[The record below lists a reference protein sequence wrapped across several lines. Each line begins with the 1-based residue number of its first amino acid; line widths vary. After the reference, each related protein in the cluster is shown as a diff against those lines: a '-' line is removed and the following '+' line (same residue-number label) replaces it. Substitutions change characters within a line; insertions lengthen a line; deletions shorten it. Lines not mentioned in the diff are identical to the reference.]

1 MMDQFDLE
9 EPWGQYVTIDTDIQK
24 NNLNVRFPKYYTPS
38 DVNAVKYT
46 PFLEPVI
53 EEKHNNIM
61 DRDGIIKNNFNN
73 PFNWEYRYF
82 TFGGFCLRVINAVF
96 YVNSF
101 YKSLCKKN

>member
-9 EPWGQYVTIDTDIQK
+9 EPWGQYVTIDADIQK
-24 NNLNVRFPKYYTPS
+24 NNLNIRFPKYYTPS

-46 PFLEPVI
+46 PFLDPVI

-61 DRDGIIKNNFNN
+61 DRDCIIKNNFNN
-73 PFNWEYRYF
+73 SFNWEYKYF